1 MKNEISPPYSLTFH
15 QVLSET
21 ASSLNGLSAEE
32 AAHRL
37 TKFGPNV
44 FPTHRAPTILQIFLH
59 QFLNPLIY
67 ILVAASFV
75 SILIGDITDAFFIGL
90 VLFANAVIG
99 TIQEYGAEKSA
110 QALREMTAAK
120 AMVERNG
127 EIFEV
132 DTGTLVP
139 GDIVL
144 LESGRKVPAD
154 LRLIS
159 SLALEVDESLLTGES
174 IPVVKS
180 HELIH
185 PAETTLGDR
194 KNMAFTGTLVTK
206 GRAKGVV
213 VATALKTELGKIA
226 DSLIEGVSAKPPLL
240 IRMEKFTKKIAVFLL
255 IVTAAMA
262 LVMLSK
268 GQYWHD
274 VLMFSVA
281 LAVSA
286 IPEGLP
292 VALTVALAVA
302 SRRMAKRNVI
312 VRRLP
317 AVEALGSCTFVATDK
332 TGTLT
337 VNQLTIQKVALPGLE
352 TASVTGSGLD
362 PQGEVEAA
370 KGENREPQRKLVSEL
385 VVSGI
390 LCNEAQLAQK
400 SGRWVGIG
408 DAVDLAFLVLAHKI
422 DLKPETVRDKARLID
437 EIPFEPENQY
447 AATLHEFKIERLIS
461 VKGALEKLLPM
472 CAHMKSVDGN
482 VALDPVAITNQ
493 ADQMAEQGYRVL
505 ALAASFSKAEDL
517 SLAAQLK
524 DLTFLGLVGMIDPLR
539 PEAAEAIASCK
550 AAGIEVAMVTGDHPK
565 TSLSIARS
573 LGLAERMTE
582 VVSGPQLRIA
592 RSPEEK
598 EKLIESARVFA
609 RVEPQQ
615 KLEIVQHLLA
625 HGRFVAVTGDGA
637 NDAPALK
644 AANVGVAMGKSG
656 TDVAKET
663 ADLII
668 TDDRFSSIVAGI
680 EEGRI
685 AYANV
690 RKVVYLLISTGAA
703 EILMFGL
710 SIAFGIPLP
719 LTAVQI
725 LWLNLV
731 TNGIQDVG
739 LAFEPGEGDELS
751 LPPRKPHEPVFN
763 RLMLE
768 RVILSAIVMGGV
780 SFWYFDSLLKSGV
793 SLDSAR
799 NATLLLMV
807 FFENVMVGNCRS
819 ETKSAFRLNP
829 FRNPVLLIG
838 TIAAQVIHIAAMYTP
853 GLRQVLGVGPVDL
866 FEWLRLFAM
875 ALSVLF
881 VMEVYKF
888 VRAKTTSTLVSG
900 SSEDFG

>member
-1 MKNEISPPYSLTFH
+1 MKNDISSPYSLSLD
-15 QVLSET
+15 QVLSGV
-21 ASSLNGLSAEE
+21 ASSRSGLSVEE
-32 AAHRL
+32 AASRL
-37 TKFGPNV
+37 TKFGRNV
-44 FPTHRAPTILQIFLH
+44 FPAHRGPTIFQIFFH

-67 ILVAASFV
+67 ILVAASFI
-75 SILIGDITDAFFIGL
+75 SILIGAFTDAFFIGVVLL
-90 VLFANAVIG
+90 VNAVIG

-110 QALREMTAAK
+110 QALREMTAGK
-120 AMVERNG
+120 ATVERGG
-127 EIFEV
+127 EIYEV
-132 DTGTLVP
+132 DAETLVS

-144 LESGRKVPAD
+144 LESGKKVPAD
-154 LRLIS
+154 LRLMTS
-159 SLALEVDESLLTGES
+159 HALEVDESLLTGES

-180 HELIH
+180 HELVH
-185 PAETTLGDR
+185 LVGATLGDR

-226 DSLIEGVSAKPPLL
+226 DSLIQGVSAKPPLL
-240 IRMEKFTKKIAVFLL
+240 IRMEKFTTKISIFLL
-255 IVTAAMA
+255 VVTSVMA
-262 LVMLSK
+262 LVLLSK
-268 GQYWHD
+268 GQHWHE

-292 VALTVALAVA
+292 VALTVALAIA

-312 VRRLP
+312 VRKLP
-317 AVEALGSCTFVATDK
+317 AVEALGSCTFIATDK

-337 VNQLTIQKVALPGLE
+337 VNQLTVQKVALPGLE
-352 TASVTGSGLD
+352 TVSVTGSGLD
-362 PQGEVEAA
+362 PQGKVELV
-370 KGENREPQRKLVSEL
+370 GENSEQQKRLLSEL

-390 LCNEAQLAQK
+390 LCNEGQLAHK
-400 SGRWVGIG
+400 DGNWVGTG
-408 DAVDLAFLVLAHKI
+408 DSVDLAFLVLAYKMNM
-422 DLKPETVRDKARLID
+422 KPEAIRDGSRLIA

-447 AATLHEFKIERLIS
+447 AATLNETQRGGLIS

-472 CAHMKSVDGN
+472 CSHMQTIHGN
-482 VALDPVAITNQ
+482 MALNPDLITQQ
-493 ADQMAEQGYRVL
+493 ADQMAELGYRVL
-505 ALAASFSKAEDL
+505 ALAAGPSTAQNL
-517 SLAAQLK
+517 VLAAQLEN
-524 DLTFLGLVGMIDPLR
+524 LTFLGLVGMIDPLR
-539 PEAAEAIASCK
+539 PEAADAIASCK
-550 AAGIEVAMVTGDHPK
+550 AAGIDVAMVTGDHPK
-565 TSLSIARS
+565 TSLSIAAS
-573 LGLAERMTE
+573 LGLAKEIGE
-582 VVSGPQLRIA
+582 VVSGPQLKMA
-592 RSPEEK
+592 KLPKEK

-609 RVEPQQ
+609 RMEPQQ

-625 HGRFVAVTGDGA
+625 QGRFVAVTGDGA

-668 TDDRFSSIVAGI
+668 TDDRFASIVAGI

-685 AYANV
+685 AYSNV

-703 EILMFGL
+703 EIFMFSL
-710 SIAFGIPLP
+710 SIAFGTPLP

-731 TNGIQDVG
+731 TNGIQHVG

-751 LPPRKPHEPVFN
+751 RPPRKPNEPVFN

-768 RVILSAIVMGGV
+768 RVILSALVIGGV
-780 SFWYFDSLLKSGV
+780 SFWYFDSLIKSGM
-793 SLDSAR
+793 SLESAR

-807 FFENVMVGNCRS
+807 LFENAMVGNCRS
-819 ETKSAFRLNP
+819 ETKSAFKLNP

-838 TIAAQVIHIAAMYTP
+838 TIAAQLVHIAAMYTP
-853 GLRQVLGVGPVDL
+853 GVREVLGVGPVDF

-875 ALSVLF
+875 ALTVLF
-881 VMEVYKF
+881 VVEVYKF
-888 VRAKTTSTLVSG
+888 VRARTTPRYL
-900 SSEDFG
+900 